1 MDHKPKSITKAGIKE
16 ANNKAER
23 YRFLNQPEEAESICL
38 DVLTVDPE
46 NQLAWRN
53 LGLAITDQ
61 FTGKANDRH
70 SEAELAFEKLTD
82 RYERLYYM
90 GIMHERRAKSQLRAG
105 HLPHTLLVIFE
116 EAMRC
121 FEEAQK
127 LSPSANDD
135 AILHWNTC
143 VRLLQS
149 RADSDWHRE
158 HQEIEGI
165 DAGDSQPMY
174 SKK

>member
-1 MDHKPKSITKAGIKE
+1 MEYQPKTITKAGIAE
-16 ANNKAER
+16 ANSKAER

-38 DVLTVDPE
+38 DVLAVDAE

-70 SEAELAFEKLTD
+70 TEAELAFEKLTD
-82 RYERLYYM
+82 KYERLYYM
-90 GIMHERRAKSQLRAG
+90 GIMHERRAKSQLRSG

-127 LSPSANDD
+127 LRPAANDD

-149 RADSDWHRE
+149 RSDSDWHRE

-165 DAGDSQPMY
+165 DAGDSQPV
-174 SKK
+174 

>member
-1 MDHKPKSITKAGIKE
+1 VTDTPKP
-16 ANNKAER
+16 
-23 YRFLNQPEEAESICL
+23 
-38 DVLTVDPE
+38 
-46 NQLAWRN
+46 
-53 LGLAITDQ
+53 
-61 FTGKANDRH
+61 
-70 SEAELAFEKLTD
+70 KLTD
-82 RYERLYYM
+82 KYERLYYM
-90 GIMHERRAKSQLRAG
+90 GIMHERRAKSQLRSG

-127 LSPSANDD
+127 LSPAANDD

-149 RADSDWHRE
+149 RADADWHRE